1 MRQEEHSGQRN
12 SVVQRPRDKRKQVA
26 RLGRWHLE
34 FGSAR
39 KLLWAF
45 DKIGGHQ
52 GRYKTMLDNLRSVMS

>member
-39 KLLWAF
+39 KLLWA
-45 DKIGGHQ
+45 
-52 GRYKTMLDNLRSVMS
+52 YKEATKVGIRPCWII